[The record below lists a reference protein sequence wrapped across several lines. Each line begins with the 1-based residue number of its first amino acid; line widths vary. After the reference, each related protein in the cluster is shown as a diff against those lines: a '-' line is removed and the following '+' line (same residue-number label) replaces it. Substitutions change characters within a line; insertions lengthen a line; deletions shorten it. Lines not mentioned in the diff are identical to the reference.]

1 MPGGKVPQAEGWAGA
16 KPLGLDTTWSYVEL
30 SCLLSEG
37 GTMQHP
43 EKRRGPTPLSSEQA
57 PLATV
62 GRIDGKEA
70 RVEAADLIQVN
81 PGG

>member
-43 EKRRGPTPLSSEQA
+43 EKRRGSTPLSSELGA
-57 PLATV
+57 EPTEWLMEWMWGV
-62 GRIDGKEA
+62 G
-70 RVEAADLIQVN
+70 
-81 PGG
+81 